1 MSAEFSRGESCPLER
16 GNEGLEFNNVTVD
29 GGAKSTM
36 SAIDQDAL
44 RFSFR
49 ARPERLHETQE
60 KRQAILKHPSR
71 NLRAI
76 EAHFKGAGIFGCDQ

>member
-29 GGAKSTM
+29 GGAKTTM

-44 RFSFR
+44 RFSYC
-49 ARPERLHETQE
+49 ARPE
-60 KRQAILKHPSR
+60 
-71 NLRAI
+71 
-76 EAHFKGAGIFGCDQ
+76 